1 MMQSIIIELDS
12 VSHENQIW
20 FTSKHL
26 RGIYYD
32 LLIMV
37 CRIKYWYQERQLQ
50 IKNAKQNR
58 KDNSSHF
65 STQRHWSHAIYV
77 QKCHIGNSNNSK
89 FTMACKTTVVISKNR
104 KVCFRENM
112 TQWIQYNH
120 KLAKG
125 NLRLQNCVVSQLSLH
140 TLLNNGLWSFTV
152 QLSSYFSKNTY
163 TRRKSTCF

>member
-32 LLIMV
+32 LLIMI

-50 IKNAKQNR
+50 MKNAKQNR

-89 FTMACKTTVVISKNR
+89 FTMACKTTVSFHRIEKSVSEKIWHNEFSI
-104 KVCFRENM
+104 
-112 TQWIQYNH
+112 TTS
-120 KLAKG
+120 
-125 NLRLQNCVVSQLSLH
+125 LQKAIWGCKIVWF
-140 TLLNNGLWSFTV
+140 NNYLFTP
-152 QLSSYFSKNTY
+152 Y
-163 TRRKSTCF
+163 